1 MALTDWES
9 RNGAYLATGLEWL
22 RGQLSANP
30 ADGSGDPA
38 DDVWWKGSAPGLEP
52 GPPPALELLGD
63 RLGLSRFERL
73 MLLLCAATEFDPAM
87 AAHCAT
93 AAGQRGRPGGA
104 GQPTF
109 ALALSVLPEPAWD
122 ALSPQRPLRYWRLV
136 EVHQG
141 AAQPLM
147 ASALRADERV
157 VNYMKGLNQLDA
169 RLEHL
174 VRPVGDSLG
183 PLHPS
188 QEAAV
193 LDGLGAWAEP
203 TAAANMPLVEVLG
216 ADPMVRQGLASAM
229 AGRADLLLYE
239 MATDRL
245 PRSGLDL
252 ADVIRLWER
261 ETMLLPLA
269 LYIDVSDVRADEVA
283 SLHGLLRDVC
293 GTVLV
298 GCREPLAVPG
308 RPFRLVDA
316 RRPSPAEQEELWA
329 EVVAG
334 VDGQADRLDSVARRL
349 SGEFDLNQAA
359 IREAARRARV
369 FGGGIDSLWNA
380 CQAQTRPRLESLAQ
394 RQEAVATWN
403 DLVLPDEETVLLRH
417 LVDQARGR
425 ATVLRHWG
433 FGESITRG
441 SGITALFTGQSG
453 TGKSLAA
460 EVIAGEL
467 GLALYRVDLSG
478 VVSKYIGETER
489 NLRRVFDAAD
499 EGGSLLLFDEADAL
513 FGRRSEVRDSHDRYA
528 NIEVNYLLQRM
539 EDYRGVAILTT
550 NQRHALDHAFL
561 RRLRFVVSFPFPS
574 ARERALLWRR
584 AFPARTPVG
593 DLDLERLTKL
603 AATGGMIR
611 NIALNAAFCAAGRQ
625 SPVTTGLVLE
635 MARAEFHKL
644 RLPVSDADFRTPAEV
659 IR

>member
-1 MALTDWES
+1 MTALTDWES
-9 RNGAYLATGLEWL
+9 RNGAYLADGLQWL
-22 RGQLSANP
+22 RGLLTEQRP
-30 ADGSGDPA
+30 DGTGDPA
-38 DDVWWKGSAPGLEP
+38 DAWWNDTPPGLEP

-73 MLLLCAATEFDPAM
+73 TLLLCAAMEFDPAM
-87 AAHCAT
+87 AARCAAT
-93 AAGQRGRPGGA
+93 AGQPGT

-109 ALALSVLPEPAWD
+109 ALALSILPEPAWD

-141 AAQPLM
+141 AAQPLV
-147 ASALRADERV
+147 ASPLRADERI
-157 VNYMKGLNQLDA
+157 VNYIKGLNQLDD
-169 RLEHL
+169 RLDHL
-174 VRPVGDSLG
+174 VRPVPDLLG
-183 PLHPS
+183 ELPPS

-193 LDGLGAWAEP
+193 RDALGAWTEP
-203 TAAANMPLVEVLG
+203 ATAVSLPLVGVLG
-216 ADPMVRQGLASAM
+216 ADPTVRRGLASAM
-229 AGRADLLLYE
+229 AQRAHLELYE
-239 MATDRL
+239 LATDRL

-269 LYIDVSDVRADEVA
+269 LYIDVSDVQAEELA
-283 SLHGLLRDVC
+283 SLAGLLRDLS
-293 GTVLV
+293 GAVLV

-308 RPFRLVDA
+308 RLFRIIDA
-316 RRPSPAEQEELWA
+316 RRPSPQEQEVLWA
-329 EVVAG
+329 EVLADAAG
-334 VDGQADRLDSVARRL
+334 PADGLDAVTGRL

-369 FGGGIDSLWNA
+369 SGGGIGSLWKA
-380 CQAQTRPRLESLAQ
+380 CQAQTRPRLEALAR
-394 RQEAVATWN
+394 RQESVATWN
-403 DLVLPDEETVLLRH
+403 DLVLPDAETVLLRH
-417 LVDQARGR
+417 LVDQVRGR

-433 FGESITRG
+433 FAESITRG
-441 SGITALFTGQSG
+441 SGITALFAGQSG

-499 EGGSLLLFDEADAL
+499 EGGSLLLFDEADSL
-513 FGRRSEVRDSHDRYA
+513 FGRRSEVKDSHDRYA

-550 NQRHALDHAFL
+550 NQRQAVDHAFL

-574 ARERALLWRR
+574 PRERAMLWQR
-584 AFPARTPVG
+584 AFPARAPVD
-593 DLDLERLTKL
+593 DLDLSRLTKL
-603 AATGGMIR
+603 ATTGGMIR

-625 SPVTTGLVLE
+625 TPVTTELVLE
-635 MARAEFHKL
+635 MARVEFRKL
-644 RLPVSDADFRTPAEV
+644 QLPVSDADFRTPAQV
-659 IR
+659 AR